1 MSRFFLVLSAFGLI
15 TLASGALW
23 GQELDTER
31 SEISGFELEDLEG
44 NRVELSDFLGSVVV
58 VNFWATWCVP
68 CQQELP
74 FLQQFYED
82 YEEQGLVILAI
93 SSDGPETLSGVRRI
107 ARRHRLTM
115 PVLLDQ
121 DGSVSA
127 ILNPRGSAPFTIF
140 VDRAGLVAFEHEG
153 YSSGDEITYE
163 ELIQQLLVEPAPEP

>member
-1 MSRFFLVLSAFGLI
+1 MSRFFLVLSVFGLL

-31 SEISGFELEDLEG
+31 SQIADFDLQDLEG
-44 NRVELSDFLGSVVV
+44 NRVQLSDYVGSVVV

-82 YEEQGLVILAI
+82 YAEQGLVILAI

-107 ARRHRLTM
+107 ARRHRMTM

-127 ILNPRGSAPFTIF
+127 LLNPRGSAPFTIF
-140 VDRAGLVAFEHEG
+140 VDRAGLAALDHEG

-163 ELIQQLLVEPAPEP
+163 ELIQQLLAEPAP